1 MPIYRMTVK
10 STFPG
15 GTGAGTNTWHFRK
28 ASVIVPGPDTMINA
42 VKAFYDAQKALYG
55 STYKWTWDGTLT
67 EVATS
72 SPSLVAIQTG
82 WTVQGSSG
90 GNMDTGPAGVGL
102 CVTWRSSIANRR
114 GRGRTFIAPLPAQW
128 YQTDGTILDA
138 NLTTVRTAASA
149 LVSTSLADGNGAIQ
163 VFSHVDNIG
172 RDVVTASVTDR
183 VAFLSSRRA

>member
-10 STFPG
+10 TTFPG

-42 VKAFYDAQKALYG
+42 VKKFYDDQKALYG

-90 GNMDTGPAGVGL
+90 GNMDTGPSGVGL
-102 CVTWRSSIANRR
+102 CVTWRSAIANRR

-128 YQTDGTILDA
+128 YQSDGTILDV
-138 NLTTVRTAASA
+138 NLATVRTAASA

-163 VFSHVDNIG
+163 VFSHVDQIG
-172 RDVVTASVTDR
+172 RDIVTASVTDR